1 MRDLENFEIKKSE
14 KKQSYKASPPLLI
27 PGLLLL
33 LVVAGLT
40 IYFLQSQTK
49 TTPPRAGAEAEPQT
63 PSAATRAPQPKPSS
77 VVKPESESFT
87 LPTLNESDSVI
98 KELAKRLSASP
109 GLTAW
114 LTGKEFIRTFVA
126 AVDNIATVVL

>member
-49 TTPPRAGAEAEPQT
+49 TTPPRAGAEAE
-63 PSAATRAPQPKPSS
+63 
-77 VVKPESESFT
+77 
-87 LPTLNESDSVI
+87 
-98 KELAKRLSASP
+98 LS
-109 GLTAW
+109 L
-114 LTGKEFIRTFVA
+114 IH
-126 AVDNIATVVL
+126 I